1 MTSEV
6 RRREAS
12 KLLREINAILWR
24 DWDPIGCGVPE
35 DEYQSYAPEVVRLL
49 TEGAPAGEIAAY
61 LRETAAGMMSTSV
74 PERKL
79 ADVVAK
85 LMALRGAEGE
95 AR

>member
-6 RRREAS
+6 RRQTRV
-12 KLLREINAILWR
+12 LLRAVNTVLWR

-35 DEYQSYAPEVVRLL
+35 DEYESYAPEVVRLL

-74 PERKL
+74 PEWQL

-85 LMALRGAEGE
+85 LMALRGSEGE

>member
-6 RRREAS
+6 RRQTRV
-12 KLLREINAILWR
+12 LLRAVNTVLWR

-35 DEYQSYAPEVVRLL
+35 DEYESYAPEVVRLL
-49 TEGAPAGEIAAY
+49 TEGALAGEIAAY

-74 PERKL
+74 PERQL

-85 LMALRGAEGE
+85 LMALRGSEGE

>member
-6 RRREAS
+6 RRQTRV
-12 KLLREINAILWR
+12 LLRAVNTVLWR

-35 DEYQSYAPEVVRLL
+35 DEYESYAPEVVRLL
-49 TEGAPAGEIAAY
+49 TEDAPAGEIAAY

-74 PERKL
+74 PERQL

-85 LMALRGAEGE
+85 LMALRGSEGE

>member
-6 RRREAS
+6 RRQTRV
-12 KLLREINAILWR
+12 LLRAVNTVLWR

-35 DEYQSYAPEVVRLL
+35 DEYESYAPEVVRLL

-74 PERKL
+74 PERQL

-85 LMALRGAEGE
+85 LMALRGSEGE